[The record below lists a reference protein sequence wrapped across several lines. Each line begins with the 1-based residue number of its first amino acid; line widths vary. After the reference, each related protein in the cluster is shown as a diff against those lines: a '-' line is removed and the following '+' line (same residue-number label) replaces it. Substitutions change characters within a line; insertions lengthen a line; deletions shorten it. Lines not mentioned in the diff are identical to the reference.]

1 MKFPNKTDYFGKV
14 DDYLDAVV
22 TTCLTIH
29 KEHINDSLVQLT
41 GGKITKE
48 QQEMYFIGKQLF
60 SDEPIYKLMRLIINY
75 RNDKYINEKDDIML
89 TIIGHVELAEKYV
102 SSICKVNHNEELRNM
117 VTMMIDSGRSVKQ
130 IAEELCDT
138 GWYNYDN
145 ADSLERVIHDWI
157 NKYNLK

>member
-60 SDEPIYKLMRLIINY
+60 SDEFAISKF
-75 RNDKYINEKDDIML
+75 
-89 TIIGHVELAEKYV
+89 
-102 SSICKVNHNEELRNM
+102 M
-117 VTMMIDSGRSVKQ
+117 V
-130 IAEELCDT
+130 
-138 GWYNYDN
+138 
-145 ADSLERVIHDWI
+145 
-157 NKYNLK
+157 

>member
-1 MKFPNKTDYFGKV
+1 MKFPNKVDYFGKV
-14 DDYLDAVV
+14 DEYLDAVV

-29 KEHINDSLVQLT
+29 KENINDTLVKIT
-41 GGKITKE
+41 GGKITAE
-48 QQEMYFIGKQLF
+48 QQKQYFIGKQLF
-60 SDEPIYKLMRLIINY
+60 SDEPIYKLMRLIANY

-102 SSICKVNHNEELRNM
+102 SSISKVNHDEEVRVM
-117 VTMMIDSGRSVKQ
+117 ATMMIDSGRSVKE

-145 ADSLERVIHDWI
+145 ADSLERVIHGWI

>member
-60 SDEPIYKLMRLIINY
+60 SDEPIYKLMRLITNY

-102 SSICKVNHNEELRNM
+102 SSISKVNHDEELRNM

-145 ADSLERVIHDWI
+145 ADSLERVIHGWI